1 MQPSYLSLVQMFGA
15 PARYTVPLFQRP
27 YVWNQEEQWEP
38 LWDDIMHLADRVLA
52 AEHGKPVAGH
62 FLGTVVLEQELTA
75 TGTISCRE
83 IIDGQQRLT
92 TLQILLKAAQHV
104 LAEVEAR
111 AQETKDEAAAKESG
125 VAARQVGILTAN
137 FAFAEDEERYK
148 VWPTNDDRAAF
159 RQVMDASDAGLV
171 PLQTPRMAH
180 AYHFFRGAIRTWI
193 GNGRHIAVR
202 ASALAAACG
211 VRHGWWQ

>member
-15 PARYTVPLFQRP
+15 PARYTVPLFQRS

-38 LWDDIMHLADRVLA
+38 LWDDIMHLSDRVLA

-125 VAARQVGILTAN
+125 VAARQVGIL
-137 FAFAEDEERYK
+137 
-148 VWPTNDDRAAF
+148 
-159 RQVMDASDAGLV
+159 
-171 PLQTPRMAH
+171 
-180 AYHFFRGAIRTWI
+180 
-193 GNGRHIAVR
+193 
-202 ASALAAACG
+202 
-211 VRHGWWQ
+211 